1 MWDLRQPTA
10 PPLVLSEHRGNV
22 YSVAFAPDGNR
33 LASASFDNTVH
44 VWDLR
49 HPAAPPVALST
60 FGRVFFAP
68 AGNHLASANEDGV
81 RIWPLWSAAA
91 DSLCTRVWRNLSME
105 EWKFYIGEGLPYERT
120 CPNRPPGAGAPGGPK

>member
-1 MWDLRQPTA
+1 MFTPSPLLPTA
-10 PPLVLSEHRGNV
+10 TGSPPPALTTP
-22 YSVAFAPDGNR
+22 YP
-33 LASASFDNTVH
+33 
-44 VWDLR
+44 
-49 HPAAPPVALST
+49 PAAPPVALST